1 MANEIERHD
10 GARAA
15 QELGYVIPACGALGK
30 AMQQHDRRGFG
41 SLAFPDGEAV
51 AHAIMLEEPLS
62 FRHGAPLSLRCRYG
76 QKTVDRILGYGR
88 KSGRTSETSTS
99 ETWQPSNTQGQ
110 MLAFFGLARAVQTTL
125 ALALHFVHDSF
136 GYL

>member
-15 QELGYVIPACGALGK
+15 QELGYAIPACGALGK

-51 AHAIMLEEPLS
+51 ARAIMLEEPLS
-62 FRHGAPLSLRCRYG
+62 FRHGAASLPAVPIRTEDSG
-76 QKTVDRILGYGR
+76 QNSRL
-88 KSGRTSETSTS
+88 
-99 ETWQPSNTQGQ
+99 
-110 MLAFFGLARAVQTTL
+110 
-125 ALALHFVHDSF
+125 
-136 GYL
+136 